1 VSTPAH
7 RHAHA
12 EPAAWREHAERVL
25 QDAGLRSSAGRTA
38 VVRFLSGQRCLL
50 SAQEIAA
57 RLREEREA
65 GSQATVYRTLDTLH
79 QLGLLHRVDGGDGV
93 ARFEPADPSGEHH
106 HHLIDEETGEIVS
119 FEDAE
124 LERAIAG
131 LSERLGFEVTAHD
144 VILRGRRR
152 S

>member
-1 VSTPAH
+1 VTGSGHSHIPSPA
-7 RHAHA
+7 
-12 EPAAWREHAERVL
+12 WGEHAERVL
-25 QDAGLRSSAGRTA
+25 HDAGLRSSAGRSA
-38 VVRFLSGQRCLL
+38 VVRFLSGQQCLL

-57 RLREEREA
+57 RLREEHEA

-106 HHLIDEETGEIVS
+106 HHLIDEESGEIVS

-124 LERAIAG
+124 LERAIEG
-131 LSERLGFEVTAHD
+131 LSERLGFDITAHD

-152 S
+152 